1 MTLTVQG
8 RKPGKRRDADRS
20 METGRGESGESA
32 GQATNAGKGRSSGR
46 AARVGRPRLVW
57 ALPGVLF
64 FALFAIGPLLYSLF
78 LSFCGNW
85 TGIGTPHFS
94 GLQDWQRLFSDP
106 AVRQAT
112 TLTVEMTVLSWL
124 FQTPI
129 SLLIGVWAAGKQRN
143 RAVLSALFFLP
154 LVLSTTAI
162 SLLFK
167 ALLDPNFGL
176 APTIGPWL
184 GFPDG
189 GILGSSHG
197 ALLALVFVGGWQFMP
212 FHSLIYQG
220 GARQIP
226 KSLYE
231 AASLDGA
238 GRISQFF
245 HITLPQL
252 RHTITTSSVLIVVGS
267 LTSFETVFLL
277 TGGGP
282 GTATTTLSLAMYQNA
297 FQDFNFGY
305 ASALGTA
312 LVVVSTLLSLLMV
325 KFSGF
330 GSMRSTRE
338 GM

>member
-1 MTLTVQG
+1 MTLTAPATKPQQRQG
-8 RKPGKRRDADRS
+8 AASRRA
-20 METGRGESGESA
+20 
-32 GQATNAGKGRSSGR
+32 K
-46 AARVGRPRLVW
+46 VGRPRLAW

-64 FALFAIGPLLYSLF
+64 FALFAIAPMLYSLY
-78 LSFCGNW
+78 LSFCGSW
-85 TGIGTPHFS
+85 SGIGPARFV
-94 GLQDWQRLFSDP
+94 GLQDWHRLLSDP
-106 AVRQAT
+106 AIRQAT

-143 RAVLSALFFLP
+143 RAIMSALFFLP
-154 LVLSTTAI
+154 LVLSSTAI

-176 APTIGPWL
+176 ASTFGPWL
-184 GFPDG
+184 GFPQG
-189 GILGSSHG
+189 NILGSSHG

-212 FHSLIYQG
+212 FHTLIYQG

-238 GRISQFF
+238 GRVSQFF

-252 RHTITTSSVLIVVGS
+252 RHTITTSSVLIIVGS
-267 LTSFETVFLL
+267 LTSFEMVFLL
-277 TGGGP
+277 TNGGP
-282 GTATTTLSLAMYQNA
+282 GTSSTTLSLAMYQNA
-297 FQDFNFGY
+297 FQNFDFGY

-312 LVVVSTLLSLLMV
+312 LVIVSTLLSLVMV